1 MLDLSNMDLP
11 APAESD
17 VDALDLSGE
26 KGTAGEKIDLSK
38 VSDDEL
44 MAELEKRNLLEPEE
58 EMEESVAGMED
69 DVIDDGLV

>member
-1 MLDLSNMDLP
+1 MDLSKMQLP

-38 VSDDEL
+38 VDSADL
-44 MAELEKRNLLEPEE
+44 IKELEKRGELEPEE
-58 EMEESVAGMED
+58 AMDSESVAGMED